1 MGKNENL
8 SKKSKHED
16 IGRIV
21 EFSKRLES
29 FLQENYKAEGKGL
42 HEKISGIEDKL
53 LADFIEVRILRKIA
67 TIRNKIVHDDNFE
80 FEGIIDEFEDL
91 FQIVFKQ
98 LEIAKN
104 NKERKAN
111 NRNNPED
118 KFINKNK
125 LKDEDNKYSKF
136 IKILIGITVVLFLY
150 YSVFSENPEIIKENI
165 KEINKII
172 LLEEEKLNNLHNKLK
187 KEQEKQGTLRTFF
200 YDNEVVND
208 LEKQIKMQ
216 NDNLNIFIKELNKE
230 EKKL

>member
-21 EFSKRLES
+21 EFSKRLET

-42 HEKISGIEDKL
+42 HEKISSIEDKL

-104 NKERKAN
+104 NKERKVN

>member
-1 MGKNENL
+1 MGKKENL

-21 EFSKRLES
+21 EFSKRLET

-42 HEKISGIEDKL
+42 HEKISSIEDKL

>member
-1 MGKNENL
+1 MILYIPERQCTGL
-8 SKKSKHED
+8 PRKS
-16 IGRIV
+16 
-21 EFSKRLES
+21 
-29 FLQENYKAEGKGL
+29 
-42 HEKISGIEDKL
+42 
-53 LADFIEVRILRKIA
+53 
-67 TIRNKIVHDDNFE
+67 
-80 FEGIIDEFEDL
+80 
-91 FQIVFKQ
+91 
-98 LEIAKN
+98 
-104 NKERKAN
+104 RKAN
-111 NRNNPED
+111 
-118 KFINKNK
+118 
-125 LKDEDNKYSKF
+125 SKI
-136 IKILIGITVVLFLY
+136 IKILIGITDVLFLY